1 MLENLYKDIKEI
13 KIVDNDE
20 ESVNR
25 FLKRGY
31 EILLMK
37 AERVTHYKPITTENN
52 QVRFQSFDKFEV
64 KFILGKRG

>member
-1 MLENLYKDIKEI
+1 MIENLYKDIKEI
-13 KIVDNDE
+13 KIIDNDE

-31 EILLMK
+31 EILSMK
-37 AERVTHYKPITTENN
+37 VERIMHYKPITMENN
-52 QVRFQSFDKFEV
+52 QIRFQPFDKFEV